1 MNYYPFHFWPF
12 WPALFTLLALIF
24 VLDII
29 LRALSLWRAARA
41 SQTAW
46 FIALLIL
53 NTAGIL
59 PLIYLLFF
67 AKEPLFEASAAKV
80 VKKAKPKSKTGS
92 KK

>member
-1 MNYYPFHFWPF
+1 MLNNYPFQFWPF
-12 WPALFTLLALIF
+12 WPALFTLLALVF
-24 VLDII
+24 VLDLV
-29 LRALSLWRAARA
+29 LRAVSLWRAARA

-53 NTAGIL
+53 NTVGIL

-67 AKEPLFEASAAKV
+67 AKEPLFEMSETKAAK
-80 VKKAKPKSKTGS
+80 KSAKDKLES